1 MLLSLLT
8 SIRTTWTSPSMK
20 SLDGVDQGSGNQVSD
35 PLSFA
40 RNIALQQ
47 LNYAPRS
54 RKELADKLKGKGV
67 PEDISEQVL
76 DRLTEVGL
84 IDDLTYAQ
92 MLVRSKQNSRR
103 LAKRALRV
111 ELTKKGISQDIA
123 TQVLDE
129 VDPDDELDMAR
140 LIVAK
145 KMRSLGS
152 ADTATIQRRLSGLL
166 ARKGYASNV
175 SMLVIREAL
184 TQRSLDIEAEFDAA
198 DFVLD

>member
-1 MLLSLLT
+1 
-8 SIRTTWTSPSMK
+8 MK
-20 SLDGVDQGSGNQVSD
+20 SLDEVDQGSGNQVSD

-67 PEDISEQVL
+67 PDEISEQVL

-111 ELTKKGISQDIA
+111 ELTKKGISPEIA
-123 TQVLDE
+123 NQVLDE
-129 VDPDDELDMAR
+129 VDPEDELEMAR
-140 LIVAK
+140 LVVEK
-145 KMRSLGS
+145 KMRSLGT
-152 ADTATIQRRLSGLL
+152 ADAVTIQRRLSGLL

-175 SMLVIREAL
+175 SMQVIREAL
-184 TQRSLDIEAEFDAA
+184 AQHARRNDEEFDSAE
-198 DFVLD
+198 FVLD

>member
-1 MLLSLLT
+1 
-8 SIRTTWTSPSMK
+8 MK
-20 SLDGVDQGSGNQVSD
+20 SLDEVDQGSGNQVSD

-129 VDPDDELDMAR
+129 VDPDDELEMAR

-184 TQRSLDIEAEFDAA
+184 AQRSLDNEAEFDAA

>member
-1 MLLSLLT
+1 
-8 SIRTTWTSPSMK
+8 MK
-20 SLDGVDQGSGNQVSD
+20 SLDEVDQGSGNQVSD

-129 VDPDDELDMAR
+129 VDPDDELEMAR

-152 ADTATIQRRLSGLL
+152 ADTVTIQRRLSGLL

>member
-1 MLLSLLT
+1 
-8 SIRTTWTSPSMK
+8 MK
-20 SLDGVDQGSGNQVSD
+20 SLDEVDQGSGDQVSD

-67 PEDISEQVL
+67 PPDVSDQVL

-84 IDDLTYAQ
+84 IDDLNYAQ

-111 ELTKKGISQDIA
+111 ELTKKGISQEIA
-123 TQVLDE
+123 NLVLDE
-129 VDPDDELDMAR
+129 VSADDELEMAR
-140 LIVAK
+140 LIVEK

-152 ADTATIQRRLSGLL
+152 ADNVTIQRRLSGLL

-175 SMLVIREAL
+175 SMLVIREAIA
-184 TQRSLDIEAEFDAA
+184 QRASQNDDEFDTA